1 MVDRSKITG
10 ENGTSEPFI
19 STSQVYKKPT
29 VTEKSCSIKKPKKD
43 KTARSKLVFFTIG
56 IITVGAI
63 IGIISAIYN
72 QSTERVTPPLT
83 KGQKT
88 G

>member
-29 VTEKSCSIKKPKKD
+29 VTEKSCSIKKD

-72 QSTERVTPPLT
+72 QSTENVTPPLT